1 MTINIHPLDALQACA
16 TNTAEKVVMA
26 CGERTW
32 TAVDLLRDANRL
44 AAGMVLR
51 GVRPADRIAIHML
64 NIAETVISYLA
75 CFRLGVIAV
84 PFNARFKTEELRYW
98 VEHTKPALYLGQT
111 ELYPFFA
118 DVPEDLIA
126 NSARYIVGMDSA
138 ANGGRPWSELFL
150 ADNNARDEFANVSP
164 DATALLLSTSG
175 TTGRSKLVI
184 WTHRILSSFG
194 SCAPGRGMNA
204 GDVLPLPTP
213 LMHGSGVYY
222 MTSAFT
228 QSATIILVPRFDPD
242 VMLDAIEKYRCNM
255 TFGLPFMCAA
265 LARRQ
270 DERPRDVTSLRTCA
284 VAGDSCPPEVERS
297 FETHLGKPLLSFWAA
312 TEDVGAT
319 ILGSR
324 VGPYFRLNS
333 TAEIRIVDDD
343 GVDVADGETGEMLL
357 RSSTTVPG
365 YWENPGEINRL
376 PNGIFYSGD
385 LVRKVGDR
393 EFQCMGRKKDL
404 IIRGG
409 SNISPAEVE
418 AVLQDLPEIREAAV
432 SGLPDEEW
440 GQRVGALL
448 VLEPG
453 VIPESVPTILM
464 AAKPRLADYKLP
476 EAIAVTDH
484 IPRNTLTKIDRNA
497 VTAAIV
503 AQNGLR
509 SL

>member
-1 MTINIHPLDALQACA
+1 MSITIHPLDALKARA
-16 TNTAEKVVMA
+16 TNKVVMI

-32 TAVDLLRDANRL
+32 TAVDLLRDTDRL
-44 AAGMVLR
+44 AAGMALR
-51 GVRPADRIAIHML
+51 GVRRNDRIAIHML

-75 CFRLGVIAV
+75 CFRLGAIAM
-84 PFNARFKTEELRYW
+84 PLNARFKTEELKYW
-98 VEHTKPALYLGQT
+98 VERTKPVLYLGQT
-111 ELYPFFA
+111 ELYPAFV

-126 NSARYIVGMDSA
+126 SSARYIARMESKADGS
-138 ANGGRPWSELFL
+138 RPWSELFL
-150 ADNNARDEFANVSP
+150 EDYEMGDFANISP
-164 DATALLLSTSG
+164 DAAALLLSTSG

-194 SCAPGRGMNA
+194 SSAPGRGITA

-228 QSATIILVPRFDPD
+228 QSATIVLVPRFDPD
-242 VMLDAIEKYRCNM
+242 VMLDAIEKYRCSM
-255 TFGLPFMCAA
+255 MFGLPFMCAA
-265 LARRQ
+265 LARRYN
-270 DERPRDVTSLRTCA
+270 ERPRDVTSLQTCA
-284 VAGDSCPPEVERS
+284 VAGDSCPPEIERS
-297 FETHLGKPLLSFWAA
+297 FEMHIGKPLLSFWAA

-319 ILGSR
+319 IIGSR
-324 VGPYFRLNS
+324 VGPFFQLND
-333 TAEIRIVDDD
+333 TAEIRIINDD
-343 GVDVADGETGEMLL
+343 GMDVADGETGEMLL
-357 RSSTTVPG
+357 CSSTTVPG
-365 YWENPGEINRL
+365 YWENPGEINPL
-376 PNGIFYSGD
+376 PNGIFHSGD

-393 EFQCMGRKKDL
+393 EFQYMGRKKDL

-432 SGLPDEEW
+432 SGLPDEVW

-453 VIPESVPTILM
+453 VVPESVPTILM
-464 AAKPRLADYKLP
+464 AAKSKLADYKLP

-497 VTAAIV
+497 VTEAIV

-509 SL
+509 NV

>member
-1 MTINIHPLDALQACA
+1 MTINIHPLDALKACA
-16 TNTAEKVVMA
+16 TNTAEKVVMI

-32 TAVDLLRDANRL
+32 TAADLLLDVNRL

-64 NIAETVISYLA
+64 NIAETVVSYLA
-75 CFRLGVIAV
+75 CFRLGAIAM
-84 PFNARFKTEELRYW
+84 PLNARFKTEELRYW
-98 VEHTKPALYLGQT
+98 VERTKPVLYLGQT
-111 ELYPFFA
+111 ELYPVFA

-126 NSARYIVGMDSA
+126 SSARYIVRMDGA
-138 ANGGRPWSELFL
+138 ANGGRPWSELFVE
-150 ADNNARDEFANVSP
+150 DNARGEFANVSP
-164 DATALLLSTSG
+164 DAAALLLSTSG

-194 SCAPGRGMNA
+194 PSAPGRGLNA
-204 GDVLPLPTP
+204 DDVLPLATP
-213 LMHGSGVYY
+213 LMHGSGVYI
-222 MTSAFT
+222 MTAAFT
-228 QSATIILVPRFDPD
+228 HSGTIVLVPRFDPD
-242 VMLDAIEKYRCNM
+242 VVLDAIEKYRCNVM
-255 TFGLPFMCAA
+255 VGLPFMCAA

-270 DERPRDVTSLRTCA
+270 DERPRDVTSLRTCG

-297 FETHLGKPLLSFWAA
+297 FGIHLGKPLLSFWAA
-312 TEDVGAT
+312 TEDVGAA

-324 VGPYFRLNS
+324 VGPYFRLNG
-333 TAEIRIVDDD
+333 TAEIRIVNDD

-393 EFQCMGRKKDL
+393 EFQYMGRKKDL

-418 AVLQDLPEIREAAV
+418 AVLQDLPGIREAAV

-453 VIPESVPTILM
+453 VVPESVPTILM
-464 AAKPRLADYKLP
+464 AAKSKLADYKLP